1 MVPLE
6 RAVVFGLEAQPLEV
20 IMHGFVSRAAARV
33 VVLWSFLGV
42 FLGGETLAQQKAQPK
57 VEVFEATIPELQEAM
72 AGGRTTSVELVE
84 AYLARIEAYD
94 RAGPKLNSIIRLN
107 PRARQ
112 EALALDRERA
122 RSGPR
127 GPLHGIPVI
136 LKDNFDTRDL
146 FTTAGSIAL
155 ASLRPPDDA
164 FVVKKLREAGAVILA
179 KANMHELAAG
189 ITTVSSLG
197 GQTRNPYDPKRCPG
211 GSSGGTGAAI
221 AASFAAVGWGSDTCG
236 SIRIPA
242 AFGSLYGL
250 RPTQGLVSRSGIIPL
265 SHTQDIAGPLARTVV
280 DLAIALDATIGYDP
294 ADPATT
300 VLLGREPPGFQASLD
315 PQALKGARLGVLENY
330 FTDIDQEVDSVIR
343 AALDTMRALGAE
355 VVALR
360 IPGLDSLLA
369 GSRAVDFETK
379 SDLMEYLAR
388 VPDAPVK
395 SVAEIIEKG
404 LYHSA
409 LQERLRRIER
419 ASEADSLEHREALAK
434 QAMIR
439 DIVISVLE
447 HQRLDALVY
456 PTMRQKPAVIGE
468 RQSGSTCQLSAHTGL
483 PALSAPAGFTPD
495 GLPVGIELLGKPFSD
510 ARLLALAYSFEQA
523 GPQRRP
529 PTTTPPLS
537 NGRAPAPRSFVI
549 SASDGPLAA
558 SGRFRFD
565 PLDDR
570 LEFDV
575 SVRGVS
581 PEEIQAIALRRMDG
595 TAPGPVVERL
605 SPPGTSAARG
615 TLQLNGAQRSLL
627 LQGRLALVVFTT
639 RQPAGTLATQL
650 PVP

>member
-1 MVPLE
+1 MVSQHDPPRL
-6 RAVVFGLEAQPLEV
+6 
-20 IMHGFVSRAAARV
+20 AARV
-33 VVLWSFLGV
+33 FLFSI
-42 FLGGETLAQQKAQPK
+42 FLAGQSLAQQK
-57 VEVFEATIPELQEAM
+57 VEVFEATIPELQEAL
-72 AGGRTTSVELVE
+72 ASGRVTSVALVE
-84 AYLARIEAYD
+84 AYLARIVAYD
-94 RAGPKLNSIIRLN
+94 RAGPQLNSMIRLN
-107 PRARQ
+107 PRARE
-112 EALALDRERA
+112 EAAALDRERA

-146 FTTAGSIAL
+146 YTTAGSIAL
-155 ASLRPPDDA
+155 ATLQPPDDA
-164 FVVKKLREAGAVILA
+164 FVVRKLREAGAVILG

-197 GQTRNPYDPKRCPG
+197 GQTRNPYDPRRCPG

-250 RPTQGLVSRSGIIPL
+250 RPTQGLVSRDGIIPL

-280 DLAIALDATIGYDP
+280 DLAIALDATVGYDP
-294 ADPATT
+294 ADTATA
-300 VLLGREPPGFQASLD
+300 VLQGRELPRFRTSLD
-315 PQALKGARLGVLENY
+315 PHALKGARLGVLENY
-330 FTDIDQEVDSVIR
+330 FADTDREIDSVIR
-343 AALDTMRALGAE
+343 AALDTMRSLGAE
-355 VVALR
+355 IVSLR

-379 SDLMEYLAR
+379 FDLIDYLER
-388 VPDAPVK
+388 IPDAPVR
-395 SVAEIIEKG
+395 SVAEIVEKG

-409 LQERLRRIER
+409 LEERVRRIER
-419 ASEADSLEHREALAK
+419 ASQGDSLEHRAALAK

-439 DIVISVLE
+439 DIVTSVLE

-468 RQSGSTCQLSAHTGL
+468 RQVGSTCQLAAHTGL

-529 PTTTPPLS
+529 PSTTPPLL
-537 NGRAPAPRSFVI
+537 NGRAPEPKSFAV
-549 SASDGPLAA
+549 SASGEALAA
-558 SGRFRFD
+558 TGRFRFD
-565 PLDDR
+565 PLVNR

-575 SVRGVS
+575 RLRGVP
-581 PEEIQAIALRRMDG
+581 PEEIQGVALRRIDG
-595 TAPGPVVERL
+595 SAPGPLIHRL

-615 TLQLNGAQRSLL
+615 TLQLNGAERSLL
-627 LQGRLALVVFTT
+627 LEGRLALAVFTT
-639 RQPAGTLATQL
+639 GQPAGAVQAVLRI
-650 PVP
+650 P